1 MKSKLKGGFVY
12 LVETIDKA
20 GNVRESETITNI
32 MPTEGINHTLGVTL
46 KGTAQISA
54 WFVGLYEGNYTPV
67 AGDTAATFSAS
78 ATESSAYAEATRP
91 ALVLGSVVAGAV
103 DNTASLA
110 EFTMNASKTFY
121 GGFVSSAAAKGSTSG
136 VLLSAVRF
144 ASPKVLS
151 SGEIL
156 RVTAG
161 FTLVSA

>member
-1 MKSKLKGGFVY
+1 M
-12 LVETIDKA
+12 
-20 GNVRESETITNI
+20 
-32 MPTEGINHTLGVTL
+32 
-46 KGTAQISA
+46 
-54 WFVGLYEGNYTPV
+54 YEGNYTPI
-67 AGDTAATFSAS
+67 AGDTAATFPAS
-78 ATESSAYAEATRP
+78 ATESAAYAEATRP
-91 ALVLGSVVAGAV
+91 ALVLGAVTAGAV
-103 DNTASLA
+103 DNVASRA
-110 EFTMNASKTFY
+110 EFTANASKTFY